1 MTTAKNYMKSID
13 ENRGKCYNNTKSYG
27 WEVHRRPGTGRP
39 GRFLYQKG
47 VNMSIDAKTIENR
60 EELAAKAGILV
71 SIRSFG
77 YRFIK
82 RSFDIVFAL
91 VGCISVVMLIPFVK
105 VGNMLTGDFA
115 PLFYKTK
122 RIGKDGK
129 QFNFM
134 KFRSMVVTKDGKS
147 AEALLE
153 ETLNSDPK
161 LRAQWEKFRK
171 LDNDPR
177 ITKMGR
183 FLRNTSLDEFPQFIN
198 VLKGDM
204 SLIGPRPLMIGE
216 LDEYKGDH
224 ERYEAIRPGITGWW
238 AANGRSKLSYD
249 ERLELE
255 YWYIENCSIKVDLQ
269 CIIRT
274 IKTVVLRDGSK

>member
-1 MTTAKNYMKSID
+1 
-13 ENRGKCYNNTKSYG
+13 
-27 WEVHRRPGTGRP
+27 
-39 GRFLYQKG
+39 
-47 VNMSIDAKTIENR
+47 MSIDAKTIENR

-91 VGCISVVMLIPFVK
+91 VGCIGIIPLAIFVK
-105 VGNMLTGDFA
+105 IGNMLTGDFA
-115 PLFYKTK
+115 PLFYRTT
-122 RIGKDGK
+122 RIGKNGK
-129 QFNFM
+129 QFKFL

-153 ETLNSDPK
+153 QTLNSDPK
-161 LRAQWEKFRK
+161 LREQWEKYRK

-177 ITKMGR
+177 ITKMGK
-183 FLRNTSLDEFPQFIN
+183 FIRNTSIDEFPQFFN

-204 SLIGPRPLMIGE
+204 SMIGPRPLMVGE
-216 LDEYKGDH
+216 LDEHDGDH
-224 ERYEAIRPGITGWW
+224 DRYEAVRPGVSGWW
-238 AANGRSKLSYD
+238 AANGRSKLDYS

-255 YWYIENCSIKVDLQ
+255 YWYVENCSIKVDLQ

-274 IKTVVLRDGSK
+274 IKTVVLKDGSK